1 MGREKRGLLLCC
13 RNTSYRFEDIKC
25 HPHLYVDLKKILL
38 KYKFVNFV
46 KIGNYHIESFF
57 MLTDIERWQKGVAS
71 TDGLNSPDLFKSEG
85 NKKAIQLFVSLYNQD
100 LYAPLP
106 EYVNANDIAAL
117 VKCYLA
123 SVPQP
128 LITSDLHNEVCGS
141 CFSIPQMRNILKNFL
156 QSIT

>member
-25 HPHLYVDLKKILL
+25 HPHLYVDL
-38 KYKFVNFV
+38 
-46 KIGNYHIESFF
+46 
-57 MLTDIERWQKGVAS
+57 KGVAS

-123 SVPQP
+123 SLPQP
-128 LITSDLHNEVCGS
+128 LITSDLHNEVRGS